1 MGSVV
6 RVSPSNFVSTM
17 ILCRGRLGNLRP
29 ECITKFSHN
38 KHLTNLKYG
47 QFNPEVRR
55 KLKDFLTNLPSRTET
70 TTKIPSLSPI
80 YTRLKLPV
88 RYSLAICGSNTLKT
102 TQRWIHKIPPFFKN
116 FWFLRCV
123 SNCMRPLLLFP
134 ISARLGKTSPLSLI
148 SSDYFFKSQSNRKEW
163 IQLNTFTSTQVP
175 LYNIFWL
182 VFQLSRNFS

>member
-1 MGSVV
+1 
-6 RVSPSNFVSTM
+6 M

-80 YTRLKLPV
+80 YTRLNYSKLFT
-88 RYSLAICGSNTLKT
+88 RYLWLQYLENDTAMNSQNSAIFQKFLVSTLCK
-102 TQRWIHKIPPFFKN
+102 
-116 FWFLRCV
+116 
-123 SNCMRPLLLFP
+123 
-134 ISARLGKTSPLSLI
+134 
-148 SSDYFFKSQSNRKEW
+148 
-163 IQLNTFTSTQVP
+163 
-175 LYNIFWL
+175 
-182 VFQLSRNFS
+182 